1 MNTIEYS
8 NNIYIIYI
16 IIMYYILNY
25 IILFIYT
32 RHFPL
37 KRACRAVI
45 PVALVTLTEV
55 TIHLKD
61 QICWKTHDQIRG
73 KAARVT
79 TTFQPVLAEVAVS
92 VCPQLINSNHSPMY
106 IVSEWHSVSLRW
118 LDVWFERVDIDV
130 HWMCYEDDIAQC
142 SCKQKA
148 NFSQL
153 NCWVSV
159 RLELCQT
166 RSLKIS
172 WNSERP
178 DVFQPFLSLFDPS
191 SDSDL
196 RLGWILL
203 QVSAAAASRPRFI
216 HRGTTPRRGSSDV
229 PLAKYG

>member
-1 MNTIEYS
+1 MEYYDWNTVEYYGISTIDMKYMNTIEYS

-92 VCPQLINSNHSPMY
+92 VCPQLIKFQSLPH
-106 IVSEWHSVSLRW
+106 VHCEWV
-118 LDVWFERVDIDV
+118 
-130 HWMCYEDDIAQC
+130 
-142 SCKQKA
+142 
-148 NFSQL
+148 
-153 NCWVSV
+153 
-159 RLELCQT
+159 T
-166 RSLKIS
+166 
-172 WNSERP
+172 
-178 DVFQPFLSLFDPS
+178 
-191 SDSDL
+191 
-196 RLGWILL
+196 
-203 QVSAAAASRPRFI
+203 
-216 HRGTTPRRGSSDV
+216 
-229 PLAKYG
+229 